1 MVDIGNTGKA
11 MIIFGKVSAVNG
23 KNVWLA
29 GGHSDTG
36 RSVPKLTLGKAQMEG
51 TKDIGL
57 PGGMNLADLLGKS
70 ISVNAV
76 ERDYEFRSTNKKT
89 EGQVIRGTSYY
100 IGNILTIK

>member
-1 MVDIGNTGKA
+1 